1 MHQIW
6 IKHYHCSSEKTEVPG
21 SGGDSS
27 DINTSDATN
36 PLLAETDQMLSDED
50 ISIEDL
56 KMTLDRNE
64 LPHHYYSNL
73 ISLLRTDINALT
85 DFFYDFILWIKSYSN
100 AKIFF
105 LFYLFI

>member
-1 MHQIW
+1 MHHIW
-6 IKHYHCSSEKTEVPG
+6 IKHYFCSSEKTEVPG

-36 PLLAETDQMLSDED
+36 PLLADTDQMLADED

-64 LPHHYYSNL
+64 LPHYYCNL
-73 ISLLRTDINALT
+73 ISLLRIHINAFR
-85 DFFYDFILWIKSYSN
+85 DISN
-100 AKIFF
+100 SWG
-105 LFYLFI
+105 L